1 MSKFA
6 DYYLVIS
13 PDGRWRGICY
23 SYPAKALEEY
33 EIMLTYPEYK
43 LLKEIKS
50 LEQGYA
56 LLDAVKEK
64 INEEMKNAST

>member
-1 MSKFA
+1 MTKFA
-6 DYYLVIS
+6 DYYLVIF

-23 SYPAKALEEY
+23 SYPPKELGEY

-43 LLKEIKS
+43 LLKELKS

-64 INEEMKNAST
+64 INEQIK